1 MATLYIDVP
10 TRTKQEILR
19 CVESRDVQNICTGIE
34 QVVVQQTDGTS
45 YVDVTHSIVRAVSL
59 NAKSKALK
67 KLFFYFIETFPKL
80 DADGN
85 LVQEAL
91 VFCNFLRQQL
101 EHPNEFVRGRA
112 IGLLARLDSLEMV
125 ELLYKP
131 LKDNLYHSSSYVRR
145 NVYAALGAI
154 YMQHRFDEI
163 PCLLYECFSSETD
176 TPSQRQLFSTLH
188 AVSPDLA
195 ERYLRHCDVQEMA
208 PELLQ
213 HILFLVRDDD
223 FARHCVVLGDRAV
236 RFQAAM
242 NLVEGHAARAP
253 RGGAPDDAALRN
265 NIDTVLE
272 IIRDDDHAALRRPAL
287 QLFRDI
293 YQRGVFGFKDY
304 AVEILGLCDEGD
316 CGLSRDVFGFA
327 FEVSEPHEFIQ
338 VSDMLLGVFR
348 RTAVLNE
355 KKLQYKTML
364 LEAMADL
371 VEMYGMYE
379 DAMLDEAVPCLADSS
394 PELQFAA
401 FQFVSAVSRLARERV
416 LRIVLRSLRHIRFGK
431 IFRYA
436 LNILRRCTGPAD
448 VCDVV
453 GELEALAA
461 DTALAYRV
469 ESSNITYMAIVLAE
483 VVLENRDAAGR
494 GAVERAVALLLAL
507 GAHDIDLGTRTTV
520 NSCVRLL
527 LGGEPVRAAGD
538 DAQLCGDDV
547 LRPLAFGLLPVH
559 RAPALPRPARRE
571 ERVDVVQ
578 LTSLSDPL
586 YCEANVQIMNSAVLV
601 DVLCINQTE
610 FDLHNVLFDFTFSS
624 NLAIKT
630 LVAPFQMAPHAA
642 REQQFVFRIGEAMN
656 SFVLGRVTFSYP
668 DERRRFSATEMHT
681 NLGEIRLSVLDF
693 LRPHRTS
700 AELFRREWPTL
711 EWENV
716 YSLKFHVR
724 ESPGDIARIA
734 ARRMGSFVVSEEAG
748 DDFHI
753 ANVSCV
759 TEQGTV
765 ILGNVCVRRAD
776 AVYFEARIRSR
787 SEEIVKSLSAVLGE
801 TLRGLRD

>member
-19 CVESRDVQNICTGIE
+19 CVESRDEQNICTGIE
-34 QVVVQQTDGTS
+34 QVIVQQIDGTS

-112 IGLLARLDSLEMV
+112 IGLLAKLDSLEMV

-131 LKDNLYHSSSYVRR
+131 LKDNLYHFSSYVRR
-145 NVYAALGAI
+145 NVYAALGAV
-154 YMQHRFDEI
+154 YTQYRFEEI
-163 PCLLYECFSSETD
+163 PHLLYECFSNETD
-176 TPSQRQLFSTLH
+176 TPSQLQLFSTLH
-188 AVSPDLA
+188 TINTDLA
-195 ERYLRHCDVQEMA
+195 ERYLRNCDVQEMS

-213 HILFLVRDDD
+213 HVLFFFRDDD
-223 FARHCVVLGDRAV
+223 FSRHCVLLSDRAV

-242 NLVEGHAARAP
+242 NLVESFAVSAP
-253 RGGAPDDAALRN
+253 QRDVSDNAALRN
-265 NIDTVLE
+265 NIDTILE
-272 IIRDDDHAALRRPAL
+272 IIKDDELAGLRRPAL
-287 QLFRDI
+287 QLFREI
-293 YQRGVFGFKDY
+293 YQRGVFSFKDY
-304 AVEILGLCDEGD
+304 AVEILGLCDESD
-316 CGLSRDVFGFA
+316 CELSRDVFSFA

-338 VSDMLLGVFR
+338 VSDLLLGVFR
-348 RTAVLNE
+348 RTVSLNE
-355 KKLQYKTML
+355 RKLQYKTML
-364 LEAMADL
+364 LISMADL

-379 DAMLDEAVPCLADSS
+379 DAMLDETVPCLADSS

-401 FQFVSAVSRLARERV
+401 FQFLSAVSRLARERV
-416 LRIVLRSLRHIRFGK
+416 VHIVLRSLRQIKFGK

-436 LNILRRCTGPAD
+436 LNILRRSAGPAY
-448 VCDVV
+448 VCELVA
-453 GELEALAA
+453 ELEMLAA
-461 DTALAYRV
+461 DTALSYRV
-469 ESSNITYMAIVLAE
+469 ESSNIMYMAIVLTE
-483 VVLENRDAAGR
+483 VVLENKDAVGHSV
-494 GAVERAVALLLAL
+494 VERAVALLLAL
-507 GAHDIDLGTRTTV
+507 STHDIDLCTKSTV
-520 NSCVRLL
+520 NSCIRLL
-527 LGGEPVRAAGD
+527 IGGEPIRAASD
-538 DAQLCGDDV
+538 DTILCGDNV
-547 LRPLAFGLLPVH
+547 LSPLVFSLIPVKKAAAFPIS
-559 RAPALPRPARRE
+559 AKRE
-571 ERVDVVQ
+571 DRVDVVQ

-586 YCEANVQIMNSAVLV
+586 YCEANVQIMNSEVLV

-630 LVAPFQMAPHAA
+630 LISPFQMSPHAA
-642 REQQFVFRIGEAMN
+642 REQQFVFRISEAMN

-668 DERRRFSATEMHT
+668 DERKRFNATEMHT
-681 NLGEIRLSVLDF
+681 NLGEIKLSVLDF
-693 LRPHRTS
+693 LRPQRMS
-700 AELFRREWPTL
+700 AEHFRREWPKL

-724 ESPGDIARIA
+724 ESSADIARIA
-734 ARRMGSFVVSEEAG
+734 AQKMNSFVVNVETG

-753 ANVSCV
+753 VNVSCV

-765 ILGNVCVRRAD
+765 ILGNVCVRKAE
-776 AVYFEARIRSR
+776 AVHFEARIRSR
-787 SEEIVKSLSAVLGE
+787 SEDIVKSLSAVLGE
-801 TLRGLRD
+801 TLRGLKD